1 MSDAA
6 IGSEVAALTL
16 GQWKA
21 DIASRMCRSG
31 PSQMTMLEIGF
42 GILTSVRRIPSCI
55 GDFARRFP
63 VSVAP
68 QSPEAG
74 VGRDVLPLPVREL
87 ATFFAW
93 ERDLKRRGMLDGEG
107 SPVDVTKWP
116 AALKKEAQSM
126 AVEVWTFLSALGLNY
141 LYLGHLSKDRWE
153 AAGRLSE
160 VQAASLRVIGETVEW
175 RVGDAL
181 AAVDV
186 PFWPQEMKKTK
197 SSYDLEEDCRALP
210 LKFGELEPGLPKAE
224 DIGRLDVLDYAGP
237 ELKEVLTKPE
247 MSLLPVNVE
256 KLEDWWA
263 IAAKLAERGLLAPIP
278 AERIFV
284 ARGRRVTNELFAVT
298 KSGSPA
304 EGEARVTRLMFNM
317 VLTSTYLR
325 PLAGGLTLVPSP
337 AWVSISLGPEEV
349 LLWSGDDQKGAFF
362 MYRIPAP
369 RLGYMAICTPVP
381 GHVLGMKAKEVWL
394 AMTALPMGW
403 VYSAPIFQS
412 VHRRVALL
420 GRTAGAALPA
430 DLEWRRDRPIPAAA
444 AAPLSHE
451 GPREWWSV
459 HIDDFDNC
467 ETAGCK
473 EALAKVGTPGRLQ
486 ALMRESYQ
494 RNAIPISVDKAN
506 QRQLLVTRMGVE
518 VDGISG
524 RAANNRIKNV
534 QLYSLTMRLLTREN
548 PLGNQLLILMG
559 RWVRALE
566 FRRPLFGVFNS
577 VWEQIGSG
585 RTVLTRASLDELMHS
600 CLLMPLASTNLR
612 AATTSIVSCSDA
624 SEDGAGMCT
633 AVGLAEGAAKF
644 LAFLGSHGTCG
655 HRIASYTGSCTI
667 EPTRIAPGAP
677 PRVLLVSL
685 FDGIGGAAVSL
696 VRAGFDIVGYMSSEV
711 DKGAR
716 RVLRSRW
723 PGLIE
728 LGPVEEI
735 HDRQLEALAM
745 FQDRIVAVV
754 VEGGSPCQD
763 TSGVNADRQGAHGA
777 RSGLFKR
784 IPKVVSALA
793 LVMKV
798 PVHWLVENVLSMG
811 AESLQEFFRI
821 LQTRPIGV
829 CNSLFTENRR
839 PRLYWLSWREAVLK
853 LPGVHVEPKANYDL
867 IKALQVPKAPAG
879 SWVAAGCSR
888 ASDKGPVCTFLQW
901 REKTVPYKPAGLST
915 ASPEAIQRWTQDLH
929 AYPPYQCE
937 LVHMIRG
944 SKGDLRPLCAT
955 GKEVLM
961 GFPRH
966 YSSSVASSGSSR
978 GSVENDRCSLL
989 GNAFACCV
997 VSWLFLGL
1005 KCQLGWPVRATD
1017 LEGITSE
1024 LEVKDLLD
1032 ESVEF
1037 SRDPIKETPIGR
1049 KLVEIFWT
1057 IAEKSGSDIRLD
1069 IGVPFRPKAWPRS
1082 SIDPAL
1088 WRWRP
1093 TLSFPW
1099 PKSSRELH
1107 INALELKA

>member
-1 MSDAA
+1 
-6 IGSEVAALTL
+6 
-16 GQWKA
+16 
-21 DIASRMCRSG
+21 
-31 PSQMTMLEIGF
+31 
-42 GILTSVRRIPSCI
+42 
-55 GDFARRFP
+55 
-63 VSVAP
+63 
-68 QSPEAG
+68 
-74 VGRDVLPLPVREL
+74 
-87 ATFFAW
+87 
-93 ERDLKRRGMLDGEG
+93 
-107 SPVDVTKWP
+107 
-116 AALKKEAQSM
+116 
-126 AVEVWTFLSALGLNY
+126 TFLSALGLNY
-141 LYLGHLSKDRWE
+141 LYLGHLSKGRWE

-181 AAVDV
+181 AAVDI

-224 DIGRLDVLDYAGP
+224 DIGRLDVLDYVG
-237 ELKEVLTKPE
+237 EVLTKPE
-247 MSLLPVNVE
+247 MSLLPEAEWPESPPKAKVNVE

-263 IAAKLAERGLLAPIP
+263 IAAKLVERGLLAPIP

-284 ARGRRVTNELFAVT
+284 ARGRRVTNGLFAAT

-304 EGEARVTRLMFNM
+304 EGEARVTRLIFN
-317 VLTSTYLR
+317 VVPTNTYLR
-325 PLAGGLTLVPSP
+325 PLAGGSVTLVPSP

-362 MYRIPAP
+362 MYRTPAP
-369 RLGYMAICTPVP
+369 WLGYMAICTPIP
-381 GHVLGMKAKEVWL
+381 GHVLGVKAKEVWL

-420 GRTAGAALPA
+420 GRPAGAALPA

-473 EALAKVGTPGRLQ
+473 EALAKVGAPGRLQ
-486 ALMRESYQ
+486 AQMRESYQ

-524 RAANNRIKNV
+524 RAANNRIKNA
-534 QLYSLTMRLLTREN
+534 QLYSLIMWFPTREN

-585 RTVLTRASLDELMHS
+585 RAVLTRASLDELMHS
-600 CLLMPLASTNLR
+600 CPLMPLASTNLR
-612 AATTSIVSCSDA
+612 AATAGIVSCSDA
-624 SEDGAGMCT
+624 SEDGADMCT
-633 AVGLAEGAAKF
+633 
-644 LAFLGSHGTCG
+644 
-655 HRIASYTGSCTI
+655 
-667 EPTRIAPGAP
+667 
-677 PRVLLVSL
+677 
-685 FDGIGGAAVSL
+685 
-696 VRAGFDIVGYMSSEV
+696 V

-754 VEGGSPCQD
+754 VAGGSPCQD
-763 TSGVNADRQGAHGA
+763 ASGVNADRQGAHGA

-798 PVHWLVENVLSMG
+798 PVHWLVGNVLSMS
-811 AESLQEFFRI
+811 AESLQEFSRI
-821 LQTRPIGV
+821 LQTRPISV
-829 CNSLFTENRR
+829 CNSLFTESRR
-839 PRLYWLSWREAVLK
+839 PRLYWLSWREAALK
-853 LPGVHVEPKANYDL
+853 LPGAHVEPKANYDL
-867 IKALQVPKAPAG
+867 IRALQVPKAPAS
-879 SWVAAGCSR
+879 SWVASGCSR
-888 ASDKGPVCTFLQW
+888 ASDKGPVCTFLQ
-901 REKTVPYKPAGLST
+901 RRKKTAPHKPAGLSA

-929 AYPPYQCE
+929 AYPPYQYE
-937 LVHMIRG
+937 LVHMIRD
-944 SKGDLRPLCAT
+944 SKGDL
-955 GKEVLM
+955 
-961 GFPRH
+961 
-966 YSSSVASSGSSR
+966 SSGSSR

-1005 KCQLGWPVRATD
+1005 KCQLGGPVRATD
-1017 LEGITSE
+1017 LEGVTSD

-1037 SRDPIKETPIGR
+1037 SKDPIKETSIGR

-1069 IGVPFRPKAWPRS
+1069 LGAPFRPKAWPRS

-1088 WRWRP
+1088 WRWRS

-1107 INALELKA
+1107 INALELKAVNASLRHRTRTTSFRSAK